1 MDQAAQHR
9 VRMAAFG
16 AVSALAMYG
25 LVQLADTQILQD
37 RALLAAVTLIG
48 TFCSAVL
55 LMSGPIQMRAASFG
69 GMALAVLVTGLI
81 QLCALRFATVADFL
95 NAPWPFV
102 SGMVLVTLPLPFLI
116 AQRRGPWRKYD
127 RLFQE
132 AWAIVLR
139 ASIAAMFT
147 GLVWLLVYLFDLLLS
162 LVGVTMISYLLEFD
176 IAPYLITGGFFGL
189 GLAVVQ
195 ELSDVIGPNLI
206 LRLMRLLLPITL
218 CAVVIFLL
226 AVPLNGFSNLFS
238 GLSVGLTMLSIVAV
252 AAALITAVVDQRDS
266 SASNSRFLQRCGRIL
281 AGLMV
286 FVALL
291 GAVAIYLR
299 ARQYGWTPER
309 IFAAMVAALA
319 LGYGVQYAVASLA
332 SNNWMA
338 RIRTANVNMALA
350 AIALAAISLTPILNA
365 ERISANSQ
373 SARSD
378 ALPDIA
384 ALKNWGL
391 AGQAEIAVL
400 LARSKEPGQE
410 ALAAH
415 LAGSETETVT
425 TMSAA
430 DLKPLLPVSPPT
442 ADITGFLAQLDPYII
457 AEAVPACKSEMPTGG
472 KACVMITADFLPD
485 QSGNEAALFYLMDGY
500 LSVVTLSISL
510 DQPTADWR
518 MVAGALPFG
527 AAAEAVIRHLQTSA
541 PNLQPAPVLQL
552 PLGDGQAMLFLNTPV
567 Y

>member
-1 MDQAAQHR
+1 MDQSAQL
-9 VRMAAFG
+9 RMAAFG
-16 AVSALAMYG
+16 AVSALALYG
-25 LVQLADTQILQD
+25 LIELADTQILQD

-48 TFCSAVL
+48 PMCSAVL
-55 LMSGPIQMRAASFG
+55 LMSGPIPMRAASFG
-69 GMALAVLVTGLI
+69 GVVLAGLVTGLM
-81 QLCALRFATVADFL
+81 QLCALRFVTVADFL

-102 SGMVLVTLPLPFLI
+102 SGLVLVTLPLPFWI
-116 AQRRGPWRKYD
+116 AHRRGQWRKYD

-139 ASIAAMFT
+139 TSIAAMFT
-147 GLVWLLVYLFDLLLS
+147 GLVWLLIYLFDLLLS
-162 LVGVTMISYLLEFD
+162 LVGVTAISYLLEFD
-176 IAPYLITGGFFGL
+176 VAPYLITGGMFGL

-206 LRLMRLLLPITL
+206 LRLLRLLLPITL
-218 CAVVIFLL
+218 CTVVIFLL

-266 SASNSRFLQRCGRIL
+266 AASTSRFLQRCARIL

-319 LGYGVQYAVASLA
+319 LGYGVHYAVASLA
-332 SNNWMA
+332 SNTWMA
-338 RIRTANVNMALA
+338 RIRSANVNMALA

-373 SARSD
+373 LARID

-391 AGQAEIAVL
+391 AGQAAIGVL
-400 LARSKEPGQE
+400 VERAKEPGQE

-415 LAGSETETVT
+415 LADPENTTVKA
-425 TMSAA
+425 MSAA
-430 DLKPLLPVSPPT
+430 DLKPLLTVSPPT
-442 ADITGFLAQLDPYII
+442 ADVTGFLAQLDPYII
-457 AEAVPACKSEMPTGG
+457 AEVGQACKSEMPTGG
-472 KACVMITADFLPD
+472 KACVIITADFLPD
-485 QSGNEAALFYLMDGY
+485 QSGNEAALFYLIDGNFR
-500 LSVVTLSISL
+500 VITLSISS

-518 MVAGALPFG
+518 MIAGALPSG

-541 PNLQPAPVLQL
+541 PNLQPAPVWQL
-552 PLGDGQAMLFLNTPV
+552 PLGDGQAMLFLKTPV